1 MSNDDTKADIAE
13 KAAILTQAALRAA
26 DQLGVC
32 SNVLGKILGVSA
44 TQISRF
50 KTGTAVI
57 DPRSKA
63 GELAGLFLR
72 ANRSL
77 MTISGGNNEVARSW
91 VSSQNI
97 ALGARPVDQMT
108 TVQGLVQVVAYLD
121 TRCEPI

>member
-13 KAAILTQAALRAA
+13 KAAIFTQAVLRAA

-50 KTGTAVI
+50 KTGIAVI

-72 ANRSL
+72 AHRSL
-77 MTISGGNNEVARSW
+77 MAISGGNNEIARSW
-91 VSSQNI
+91 VSSPNI

-108 TVQGLVQVVAYLD
+108 TAQGLVQVVAYLD
-121 TRCEPI
+121 TRCEPT

>member
-13 KAAILTQAALRAA
+13 KAAIFTQAALRAA

-91 VSSQNI
+91 VSSPNI

-121 TRCEPI
+121 TRFEPI

>member
-32 SNVLGKILGVSA
+32 SNVLSKILGVSA

-57 DPRSKA
+57 VPRSKA

-72 ANRSL
+72 AHRSL
-77 MTISGGNNEVARSW
+77 VAISGGNSEVARSW
-91 VSSQNI
+91 VSSPNI

>member
-13 KAAILTQAALRAA
+13 KAAIFTKTALRAA

-32 SNVLGKILGVSA
+32 SNALGKILGVSA
-44 TQISRF
+44 SQISRF
-50 KTGTAVI
+50 KAGAAVI

-91 VSSQNI
+91 VSSPNI

-108 TVQGLVQVVAYLD
+108 TVKGLIQVVAYLD
-121 TRCEPI
+121 TRREPF